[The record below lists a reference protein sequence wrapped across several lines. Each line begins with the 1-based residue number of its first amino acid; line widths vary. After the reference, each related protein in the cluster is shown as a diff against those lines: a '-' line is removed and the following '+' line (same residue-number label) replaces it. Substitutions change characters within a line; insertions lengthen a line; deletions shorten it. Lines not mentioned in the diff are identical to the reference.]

1 VRPCALAPIPLTAV
15 CWLLAFAAPAAAEP
29 AAAILPGNVLA
40 TFDTASPANVTQVTV
55 TGLGAN
61 QTIRGID
68 SRPATGDVS
77 VSAVTT
83 GAAANS
89 VIFTYRVDTNT
100 GVATFVGQTAAALA
114 GAADVP
120 TGYDFNPVVDR
131 IRYVNT
137 NDENAR
143 LVPDNAALAGNDTDL
158 TPAAVTTIIAEAYD
172 RNQAGA
178 TATTLYAID
187 RNDSQ
192 LGIQGGINGA
202 PSPNGGVV
210 TDIAPLGF
218 NLNQTTDGGFDISR
232 SGVAYAALT
241 SAADNRTRLYRLNLP
256 TSVTAT
262 PVATELG
269 PVGAGL
275 TEVRALTVID
285 PDLDADGVR
294 AGADNCD
301 SVVNADQADLD
312 GDGQGDACDSDQ
324 DGDGLPD
331 AVEAQ
336 LRTDPRAT
344 DTDGDGRPDGADS
357 CPTLAAATANGCPD
371 PPLPAL
377 DFAIRGFPQRIA
389 LRTLRTRGVSLTV
402 EPNRAA
408 AFVVELRG
416 RLRGS
421 RIARV
426 RDFVVAER
434 RLRSAA
440 GRRRVRLVVP
450 RSERRRLRRG
460 SRFTLRVIAT
470 DATGQSQIATRRL
483 TVRRASKRQSAPH
496 ARSN

>member
-1 VRPCALAPIPLTAV
+1 MRSRALARLALIAA
-15 CWLLAFAAPAAAEP
+15 CWLFALAAPASGEP
-29 AAAILPGNVLA
+29 AAAILPGNMLA
-40 TFDTASPANVTQVTV
+40 TFDTASPANLTQVAI

-61 QTIRGID
+61 QTVRGID
-68 SRPATGDVS
+68 SRPATGDVF
-77 VSAVTT
+77 VSAVTS

-89 VIFTYRVDTNT
+89 AIFTYRVDTNT
-100 GVATFVGQTAAALA
+100 GAATFVGQTAAALA
-114 GAADVP
+114 GGADVP

-143 LVPDNAALAGNDTDL
+143 LVPDNGALAGNDTDL
-158 TPAAVTTIIAEAYD
+158 TPAAISTIIAEAYD
-172 RNQAGA
+172 RSQAGA

-192 LGIQGGINGA
+192 LSIQGGINGT
-202 PSPNGGVV
+202 PSPNGGVI
-210 TDIAPLGF
+210 TDLAPLGF
-218 NLNQTTDGGFDISR
+218 NLNQTSDGGFDVSVT
-232 SGVAYAALT
+232 GVAYAALT
-241 SAADNRTRLYRLNLP
+241 NAADNRTRLYRLNLP
-256 TSVTAT
+256 TNVTAT
-262 PVATELG
+262 PAATEIA
-269 PVGAGL
+269 PVGNGL
-275 TEVRALTVID
+275 SEVRALTVID
-285 PDLDADGVR
+285 PDSDADGVR

-301 SVVNADQADLD
+301 TVANTDQADLD

-336 LRTDPRAT
+336 LGTNPRAT
-344 DTDGDGRPDGADS
+344 DSDGEGRPDGADS
-357 CPTLAAATANGCPD
+357 CPTLAAATANGCPAAS
-371 PPLPAL
+371 LPAL
-377 DFAIRGFPQRIA
+377 DFTIRGFPRRIT
-389 LRTLRTRGVSLTV
+389 LRTLRARGVSLTV

-408 AFVVELRG
+408 GFVVELRG

-460 SRFTLRVIAT
+460 SRLTLRIIAT
-470 DATGQSQIATRRL
+470 DTTGQSQIATRRL
-483 TVRRASKRQSAPH
+483 RVR
-496 ARSN
+496 

>member
-1 VRPCALAPIPLTAV
+1 VRSRALARLPLIAA
-15 CWLLAFAAPAAAEP
+15 CWLIALAAPAAAEP
-29 AAAILPGNVLA
+29 AAAILPGNMLA
-40 TFDTASPANVTQVTV
+40 TFDTASPANLTQVAV

-61 QTIRGID
+61 QTVRGID
-68 SRPATGDVS
+68 SRPGTGDVF
-77 VSAVTT
+77 VSAVTS

-143 LVPDNAALAGNDTDL
+143 LVPDSGALAGNDTDL
-158 TPAAVTTIIAEAYD
+158 TPAATSTVIAEAYD

-192 LGIQGGINGA
+192 LGIQGGINGT

-210 TDIAPLGF
+210 TDLAPLGF
-218 NLNQTTDGGFDISR
+218 NSSPASDGGFDISVT
-232 SGVAYAALT
+232 GVAYAALT

-256 TSVTAT
+256 TNVTAT
-262 PVATELG
+262 PAATEIG
-269 PVGAGL
+269 PVGNGL

-301 SVVNADQADLD
+301 TVANTDQADLD

-324 DGDGLPD
+324 DGDGLSD

-336 LRTDPRAT
+336 LGTNPRAT
-344 DTDGDGRPDGADS
+344 DSDGDGRPDGADS

-371 PPLPAL
+371 PRAAPLPAL
-377 DFAIRGFPQRIA
+377 DFAIRGFPRRIA
-389 LRTLRTRGVSLTV
+389 LRTLRARGVALTV

-408 AFVVELRG
+408 AFVFELRG
-416 RLRGS
+416 RLRGF

-460 SRFTLRVIAT
+460 SRLTLRVIAT
-470 DATGQSQIATRRL
+470 DAAGHSQIATRRL
-483 TVRRASKRQSAPH
+483 TVR
-496 ARSN
+496 